1 MVALSK
7 FIKYL
12 IDNDVKCS
20 GIFHDHSCKRNALL
34 NTYKFMFSN
43 MKYFAPVIGLPLLMR
58 IRSLNRKLLQS
69 TLIYYVEAVLAATAV
84 GWSIQI
90 IICFL
95 RHLLGKFTYLTFILL
110 PTFIGSFCTF
120 MVPSPR
126 VHSLFSTTIFQCT
139 LESLIMLEN
148 TALTKLI
155 ANSSLI
161 RTFIFMCCSALIL
174 NAKRKKTYKGFWLM
188 EPTPYNATAVE
199 QTGENDDNATCNS
212 SCNHKDQSCQQ
223 YALQGIR
230 NFMLTGLG
238 LDAIKM
244 LMSNVPSNVN
254 GFMAKLCVKLK
265 AFKLRSFAILTSYV
279 AIYRL
284 LHCYF
289 NRNFGGDSP
298 LNHSVAAFLSGSG
311 FIFFPKLTLLSY
323 AMVGSLQISW
333 QYVTTY
339 LTEERFGDTYEWVK
353 RLPCRM
359 MFYPIALAYLVNAYV
374 INKNSV
380 SKLGGMVINGITN
393 NYVRTTHA
401 SVEIVEHIL
410 ARCSPAL

>member
-1 MVALSK
+1 MVAMSK

-12 IDNDVKCS
+12 IDNDVKCC
-20 GIFHDHSCKRNALL
+20 GVFHDHSCKWNALH

-43 MKYFAPVIGLPLLMR
+43 MKYFLPVMGLPLLMR
-58 IRSLNRKLLQS
+58 IRSLNKKVLQS
-69 TLIYYVEAVLAATAV
+69 TLMYYAQAVLGATAV

-90 IICFL
+90 IICSL
-95 RHLLGKFTYLTFILL
+95 RHLLGKFTYLTFALL

-126 VHSLFSTTIFQCT
+126 VQSLFSTTIFQCT
-139 LESLIMLEN
+139 LETLIMLEN

-155 ANSSLI
+155 VKSSLI

-174 NAKRKKTYKGFWLM
+174 NAKRRKTYKGFWLM
-188 EPTPYNATAVE
+188 EPIAYNATTVE
-199 QTGENDDNATCNS
+199 QTEDNDDNTMCKS
-212 SCNHKDQSCQQ
+212 SCNHKDKTCQQ

-238 LDAIKM
+238 LDVIKM
-244 LMSNVPSNVN
+244 LMSNVPTNVN
-254 GFMAKLCVKLK
+254 GFMAKLYVKLK
-265 AFKLRSFAILTSYV
+265 TFKLRSFAILTSYV
-279 AIYRL
+279 ATYRL

-298 LNHSVAAFLSGSG
+298 LNHSVAAFLSGSS

-323 AMVGSLQISW
+323 AMVASLQISW

-339 LTEERFGDTYEWVK
+339 LTEARFGDTYEWVK
-353 RLPCRM
+353 RLPCTM
-359 MFYPIALAYLVNAYV
+359 MFYPMALAYLVNAYAL
-374 INKNSV
+374 NKNSV

-393 NYVRTTHA
+393 NYVKTTHA
-401 SVEIVEHIL
+401 SVEVVEQIL